1 MISNNKRKT
10 ALEALTAYA
19 DELRTEIEHQTARL
33 KRELTAVEQSIR
45 AIAGDE
51 AQAVGQRETG
61 AALGV
66 GGKYA
71 GVGPQAAVERFLEE
85 HPGPFFRPAEMAA
98 QLKTQGFSVS
108 NPKLATQQVAI
119 ALGRAVGKDLAI
131 EGSREGRKAYQ
142 STKQGMSP
150 GKENPK

>member
-1 MISNNKRKT
+1 MISDNKRKA

-19 DELRTEIEHQTARL
+19 DELRTEIEHQAARL
-33 KRELTAVEQSIR
+33 KQELTAVEQSIR
-45 AIAGDE
+45 AIAGGE
-51 AQAVGQRETG
+51 TQAVGQRETG
-61 AALGV
+61 SALGA

-85 HPGPFFRPAEMAA
+85 HPGHFFRPAEMAA

-119 ALGRAVGKDLAI
+119 ALGRAAAKGLVIQESRKGKRVYRSLKP
-131 EGSREGRKAYQ
+131 E
-142 STKQGMSP
+142 MSP
-150 GKENPK
+150 CKENPK